1 MSAPLH
7 GKVAFVTGAA
17 RGQGRS
23 HAVTLAAAG
32 ADIIAVDLCA
42 QLATVDY
49 PMSTPEDLAITVR
62 EVEALDR
69 RIVARVADVR
79 DTASLR
85 AAVDAGVAELGRLD
99 IVAANAGIL
108 SSGSLDQL
116 DERAWREMVDV
127 NLSGVWRT
135 TKVAIPHI
143 LAGGRG
149 GSIVLTSSVAGLK
162 SYPNVAHY
170 VAAKHGVVGL
180 MRTLAVELAPHGIR
194 VNTVNPTQVDTD
206 MIQNDVMYRLFVP
219 DEANP
224 TKEQFA
230 AASRATALLPVDWIE
245 SVDVSNALLFL
256 ASDAARYI
264 TGVALPVDA
273 GAVWR

>member
-1 MSAPLH
+1 MNVSLD
-7 GKVAFVTGAA
+7 GQVAFITGAA

-32 ADIIAVDLCA
+32 ADIIAVDLCE
-42 QLATVDY
+42 QMDTVGYGLATE
-49 PMSTPEDLAITVR
+49 EDLAETVR
-62 EVEALDR
+62 QVEALGR
-69 RIVARVADVR
+69 RIVARPADVR
-79 DTASLR
+79 DTGSLR
-85 AAVDAGVAELGRLD
+85 AAVDEGVRELGRLD
-99 IVAANAGIL
+99 IVVANAGIL
-108 SSGSLDQL
+108 SSGSLGEL
-116 DERAWREMVDV
+116 GERAWRDMIDV
-127 NLSGVWRT
+127 NLTGVWRT
-135 TKVAIPHI
+135 TKVAIPHL

-180 MRTLAVELAPHGIR
+180 MRALAVELAPHGIR

-219 DEANP
+219 DEENP

-256 ASDAARYI
+256 TSDMARYI
-264 TGVALPVDA
+264 TGVALPIDA
-273 GAVWR
+273 GAVWK

>member
-1 MSAPLH
+1 
-7 GKVAFVTGAA
+7 
-17 RGQGRS
+17 
-23 HAVTLAAAG
+23 VTLAAAG